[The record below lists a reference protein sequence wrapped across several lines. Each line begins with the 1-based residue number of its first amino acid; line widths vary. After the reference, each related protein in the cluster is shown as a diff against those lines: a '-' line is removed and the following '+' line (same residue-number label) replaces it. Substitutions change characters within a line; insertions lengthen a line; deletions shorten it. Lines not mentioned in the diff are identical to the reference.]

1 MSADILDIVMFGA
14 ACLVLLSGFPVA
26 FTLGGV
32 ALLFA
37 GIGIWLGIFDDTFL
51 IALPQRIFG
60 TMTNETLIAVPLF
73 VFMGTML
80 ERSKVAEELLESM
93 GQLFGSLR
101 GGLGISVSIV
111 GALLA
116 ASTGIVGATVVTMG
130 LLSLPT
136 MLRRGYDIPL
146 ATGSVAAAGTL
157 GQIIPPSIVLVLLGD
172 VLSNAYQKAQLE
184 QGIFNPETMSVGD
197 LFAGALI
204 PGLMLVVFYIL
215 YQVYRAVVHPASS
228 PALPADESLDRGEL
242 YRKTFRA
249 LVPPVLLIVAVLG
262 SILGG
267 IATPTEAAAVG
278 AVGALLLAGYRQA
291 GSKLPVILA
300 AGSLIAILVL
310 TSFYDLRITRDEIS
324 AGDSF
329 AILIAALLA
338 VGIAVGVIVSALRLI
353 STSVLQEVMRATTRT
368 SSMVFVILIGAALF
382 SLVFRGLG
390 GDETVQNFLMQNPD
404 SWTAKLFGD
413 MAPIFIVMAVMFVLG
428 FFLDFIEITFV
439 VVPIVGPVLLGLGFD
454 PVWLGVMMA
463 INLQTSFLTPP
474 FGFALFYL
482 RGVAPDTVRTVQI
495 YRGVVPFVAIQ
506 ILALI
511 IIANFPGLATWL
523 PQVVFG

>member
-1 MSADILDIVMFGA
+1 M
-14 ACLVLLSGFPVA
+14 
-26 FTLGGV
+26 
-32 ALLFA
+32 
-37 GIGIWLGIFDDTFL
+37 
-51 IALPQRIFG
+51 
-60 TMTNETLIAVPLF
+60 
-73 VFMGTML
+73 
-80 ERSKVAEELLESM
+80 
-93 GQLFGSLR
+93 
-101 GGLGISVSIV
+101 
-111 GALLA
+111 
-116 ASTGIVGATVVTMG
+116 
-130 LLSLPT
+130 
-136 MLRRGYDIPL
+136 
-146 ATGSVAAAGTL
+146 
-157 GQIIPPSIVLVLLGD
+157 LVLLGD

-228 PALPADESLDRGEL
+228 PDLPADESLDRGEL

-324 AGDSF
+324 AGDSL

-390 GDETVQNFLMQNPD
+390 GDETVQDFLMQNPD

-413 MAPIFIVMAVMFVLG
+413 MAPVFIVMAVMFVLG